1 MPPTL
6 SPTSKEAID
15 RMLAEAVFSKSM
27 PALFFGV
34 TTAEGPIYMHT
45 EGTKLVDD
53 PASGAIDEDTVY
65 YLASQTKLV
74 TSIAALQ
81 LLEQGKITLDTLA
94 EDVLP
99 ELANPV
105 IVTGHDEQGNPI
117 TIPAQ
122 GKITFGQ
129 LLNHTSGLDS
139 SAAKK
144 TAHGMSEVYSH
155 CGADLAT
162 YFDVLKDSLP
172 GVPLKFEPG
181 SDFVYGFS
189 SDCVGFIVE
198 KLSGKSLDQYFK
210 DHIFSPLGI
219 TSASFYLT
227 PVMKARLL
235 PRAYRN
241 KDGVLERWKGPPP
254 FEEDPAKLQM
264 NYGGM
269 GLYASQKDYL
279 TLLRHLLQIKAD
291 TLTAATPILSPASV
305 EALFTPT
312 LSAAGAA
319 SLSQFLQLPPGS
331 VQYTCGFFVTIT
343 DFPGIRKKG
352 TGAWGGAAHTNF
364 FIDPTTGVAG
374 ILATQLEPRADKTHF
389 RLCLAVEKEL
399 YAGLNVGDQ
408 A

>member
-1 MPPTL
+1 MAPTL
-6 SPTSKEAID
+6 STTSKEAID
-15 RMLAEAVFSKSM
+15 RMLAEAVSSKSM

-34 TTAEGPIYMHT
+34 TTAEGPIYMQT

-65 YLASQTKLV
+65 YLASQTKLI

-81 LLEQGKITLDTLA
+81 LLEQGKITLDTPA
-94 EDVLP
+94 EGILP
-99 ELANPV
+99 GLGNPV
-105 IVTGHDEQGNPI
+105 IVTGHDEEGNPI

-144 TAHGMSEVYSH
+144 TAHDMSEVYSH

-162 YFDVLKDSLP
+162 YFNVLKGSLP

-227 PVMKARLL
+227 PALKERLL
-235 PRAYRN
+235 PLSYRN
-241 KDGVLERWKGPPP
+241 KNGVLERWNGPLP
-254 FEEDPAKLQM
+254 FEQDPAKLRM

-279 TLLRHLLQIKAD
+279 TLLRHLLQIKAG
-291 TLTAATPILSPASV
+291 TAATPILSLASV

-312 LSAAGAA
+312 LPAAGAA
-319 SLSQFLQLPPGS
+319 SLSQFLRLPPGS
-331 VQYTCGFFVTIT
+331 VQYSCGFFVTIM
-343 DFPGIRKKG
+343 DFPGLRKKG

-374 ILATQLEPRADKTHF
+374 ILATQLHPRADKTHF
-389 RLCLAVEKEL
+389 RLCLETEKEL
-399 YAGLNVGDQ
+399 YGGLNVG